1 MTREFT
7 PVNIRQVRNA
17 TLVLEY
23 GGKRFLID
31 PMLADRGTYPAFQ
44 GTPNDHLRN
53 PTVDLPVPALDL
65 LDVDAVIVTHTHLD
79 HWDDAAKRLVPKAL
93 PVFTQNERDA
103 ADIRASGF
111 ADTRILEDA
120 TSFDG
125 ITLSRTAGQHGT
137 DAAYAIAG
145 ARLGSVCGVVFTH
158 PLEKT
163 LYIAGDTVWHP
174 FVAEALQKHEPDV
187 VVLNCG
193 GNRINGLGDI
203 VMNAEDVARVHEA
216 APQATILASHME
228 AVNHATL
235 SRQALRE
242 FLDARAMSPHV
253 HVPND
258 GDLLEL

>member
-1 MTREFT
+1 MK
-7 PVNIRQVRNA
+7 IRQVRNA

-23 GGKRFLID
+23 AGTRFLVD
-31 PMLADRGTYPAFQ
+31 PMLGDRGAYPAFQ

-53 PTVDLPVPALDL
+53 PIVDLPVPATDL

-79 HWDDAAKRLVPKAL
+79 HWDDAARRLVPKDL
-93 PVFTQNERDA
+93 PIFMQNEKDA
-103 ADIRASGF
+103 ADIQAAGF
-111 ADTRILEDA
+111 ADTRVLGEA
-120 TSFDG
+120 TAFNG
-125 ITLSRTAGQHGT
+125 ITMSRTPGQHGS

-145 ARLGSVCGVVFTH
+145 ARLGSVCGVVFTQ
-158 PLEKT
+158 PQEKT
-163 LYIAGDTVWHP
+163 LYIAGDTIWHP
-174 FVAEALQKHEPDV
+174 FVAESLRKHEPDV

-203 VMNAEDVARVHEA
+203 VMNADDVAQVYES
-216 APQATILASHME
+216 APRATILASHME
-228 AVNHATL
+228 AVNHAML

-242 FLDARAMSPHV
+242 FLDARAMTGRV